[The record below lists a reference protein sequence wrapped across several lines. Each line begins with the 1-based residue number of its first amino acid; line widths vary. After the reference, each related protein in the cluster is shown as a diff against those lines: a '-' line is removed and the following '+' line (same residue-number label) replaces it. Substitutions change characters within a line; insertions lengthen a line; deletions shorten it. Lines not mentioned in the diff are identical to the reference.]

1 MAETIS
7 PAPAPRR
14 RRLWLRIL
22 VGVFGV
28 LVVLL
33 VVGYFVTTRSE
44 EHTSELQSRLHL
56 VCRLLLQYRRR
67 DGARRHSSR
76 AGRRRATAGGA
87 RSRRARPRPPHARIK
102 HTASRTPSLAS
113 ALPRPPCRAR
123 AT

>member
-56 VCRLLLQYRRR
+56 VCRLLLEYKKADSSRIRRPTLNISIIPSIIAYRAHYLPQSYYRR
-67 DGARRHSSR
+67 HLLPYS
-76 AGRRRATAGGA
+76 
-87 RSRRARPRPPHARIK
+87 HARIESS
-102 HTASRTPSLAS
+102 HQCQPGHLR
-113 ALPRPPCRAR
+113 
-123 AT
+123 